1 MSFRDSER
9 SRLIGLRDGIFKDPG
24 SGPFFGKTREFVLSD
39 PALNL
44 WEGIRQDAIEYFK
57 NYKIQWWQG
66 ESDEPTGH
74 LLSSQIACVNHL
86 YFLRQRPDLTTAVL
100 RTIDLDI
107 TNTVIVD
114 DGFVE
119 FEFIGS
125 KQYLKERSFSRG
137 ANCTSI
143 DAFMIGLT
151 RDGRKRA
158 YLIEWKYTETYAR
171 EDKYIPQR
179 AQVYDEL
186 IKSENSPFKHIDP
199 RALYFEPF
207 YQLMRQTLLGWKLSE
222 NADHGCTSYRHIH
235 VIPER
240 NVEFHNNVTSPSLS
254 GTNVSEAWRSVLKKP
269 DLYISITPESF
280 IKQALATGR
289 DSKSL
294 GVYLARRYWS
304 AGQSA

>member
-1 MSFRDSER
+1 MRDDHDFRDSER
-9 SRLIGLRDGIFKDPG
+9 SRLIGLRDGLQRPWQRSVRQNWG
-24 SGPFFGKTREFVLSD
+24 RCSD

-66 ESDEPTGH
+66 ESDDPTGH

-100 RTIDLDI
+100 RTIDWDI

-125 KQYLKERSFSRG
+125 KPCSKERSFSRG

-151 RDGRKRA
+151 RGS
-158 YLIEWKYTETYAR
+158 ETR
-171 EDKYIPQR
+171 I
-179 AQVYDEL
+179 
-186 IKSENSPFKHIDP
+186 
-199 RALYFEPF
+199 
-207 YQLMRQTLLGWKLSE
+207 
-222 NADHGCTSYRHIH
+222 SYRMEVH
-235 VIPER
+235 R
-240 NVEFHNNVTSPSLS
+240 
-254 GTNVSEAWRSVLKKP
+254 
-269 DLYISITPESF
+269 DLR
-280 IKQALATGR
+280 QG
-289 DSKSL
+289 
-294 GVYLARRYWS
+294 G
-304 AGQSA
+304 